1 MMKCRLECRS
11 TRNSILPPLMS
22 LTALVTLAVTVPVFG
37 FGMRP
42 RGPRTLPSLPTL
54 PIMSGVATTASKSS
68 HPPLILSM
76 SSSPPTTSAPA
87 ASASAALSP
96 VAKTRTRAVLPVPWG
111 RLTVPRTIWSAL
123 RGSTPRRMATSTVS
137 SNFFLLPLFASLI
150 AAIGENSSSWSNDS
164 DAARYVLL
172 RCMSG
177 SSVLLGLA
185 LLGLAPLGLTLL
197 DWPAV
202 VFGAQ
207 ARPCHGFCVRVP
219 DRLRSVGRD
228 AHRAG
233 GALDDLHR
241 RVDVVGVEVGQL
253 GRGDLAHLVLGQLA
267 DLLLVRDTRPLL
279 QTCRLLDHL
288 SRRRRLGDERER
300 TVFVDR
306 DLNGDDVAPHGL
318 GLRVIGLAELHDVDA
333 VGTESGTHRRCR
345 SGRPGLQLH
354 LDERCH
360 LLLGRHVSLGP
371 YVM

>member
-1 MMKCRLECRS
+1 
-11 TRNSILPPLMS
+11 MS
-22 LTALVTLAVTVPVFG
+22 DTAFATSGVTVPVFG
-37 FGMRP
+37 FGIRP
-42 RGPRTLPSLPTL
+42 RGPSTRPRRPTL

-68 HPPLILSM
+68 HPPLTLSI

-87 ASASAALSP
+87 SRAASAFSAL
-96 VAKTRTRAVLPVPWG
+96 AKTRTRAVLPVPWG

-185 LLGLAPLGLTLL
+185 LLGLTLL

>member
-1 MMKCRLECRS
+1 
-11 TRNSILPPLMS
+11 MS
-22 LTALVTLAVTVPVFG
+22 ATAFATSAVTVPVFG
-37 FGMRP
+37 FGINP
-42 RGPRTLPSLPTL
+42 RGPRTRPSRPTL

-68 HPPLILSM
+68 QPPLTFSI

-87 ASASAALSP
+87 SRAASALSP
-96 VAKTRTRAVLPVPWG
+96 LAKTRTRAVLPVPWG

-185 LLGLAPLGLTLL
+185 LLGLTLL

-267 DLLLVRDTRPLL
+267 DLLLVRDARPLL
-279 QTCRLLDHL
+279 KTCRLLDHL

-318 GLRVIGLAELHDVDA
+318 GLRVIGLAELHD
-333 VGTESGTHRRCR
+333 
-345 SGRPGLQLH
+345 
-354 LDERCH
+354 
-360 LLLGRHVSLGP
+360 
-371 YVM
+371 